1 MVLAGMDG
9 DKGCGVA
16 DPAATPLRSGLNAS
30 HICGCINAP
39 IAKSCGL
46 MPRQPTS
53 IIREDPPLCEARAHN
68 IFASCRPGACVP
80 WACKKTTTTAEEAEA
95 AAAAAAAAGSLP
107 AAPPHPPSRSKQT
120 VEVAATAAGVAAP
133 PPRPNGP
140 TFPAMEAFDKVVTDF
155 MVEKVRG

>member
-46 MPRQPTS
+46 MPRPPPS

-95 AAAAAAAAGSLP
+95 AAAAAAGSLP

-140 TFPAMEAFDKVVTDF
+140 TFPPMEAFDKVVTDF